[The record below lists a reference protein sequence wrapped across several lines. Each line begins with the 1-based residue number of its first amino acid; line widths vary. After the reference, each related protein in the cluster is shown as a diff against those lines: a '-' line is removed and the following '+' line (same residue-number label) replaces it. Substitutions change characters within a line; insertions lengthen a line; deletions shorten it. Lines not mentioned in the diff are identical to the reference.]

1 MNNCAKSLVFGSVVA
16 VSMLAS
22 SASMAE
28 VSTNVGFTS
37 DYLWRGVTQSGDD
50 SAISGGID
58 YSHESG
64 FYAGTW
70 TSSLGGGSQY
80 ELDLYAGFS
89 GEASSVSYDVG
100 LIQYMY
106 PIGDEKLDFTEAQV
120 TVGYGPASLYVAQT
134 IDTEDSSASADSLYV
149 ALSAETAV
157 SKDYTVGFTFGS
169 YSGDD
174 IKAGF
179 GDDYTHL
186 ALKLSKED
194 FTFAIEKNNIDNAM
208 KVDNDPRVTVSWGK
222 SF

>member
-1 MNNCAKSLVFGSVVA
+1 MVLGSVVA
-16 VSMLAS
+16 ASMLAS
-22 SASMAE
+22 TASMAE
-28 VSTNVGFTS
+28 VSANVGVTS
-37 DYLWRGVTQSGDD
+37 NYLWRGVTQSADL
-50 SAISGGID
+50 SAISGGLD

-70 TSSLGGGSQY
+70 TSSLASSQY

-89 GEASSVSYDVG
+89 GEASKVSYDVG

-106 PIGDEKLDFTEAQV
+106 PVGDVKLDFTEAQV

-134 IDTEDSSASADSLYV
+134 IDTEDSSLAGDSLYV

-157 SKDYTVGFTFGS
+157 SKDYTVGFTYGS
-169 YSGDD
+169 FSGDD

-179 GDDYTHL
+179 GDDYSHL
-186 ALKLSKED
+186 AVSLSKDD
-194 FTFAIEKNNIDNAM
+194 FTFAIEKNNIDNATM
-208 KVDNDPRVTVSWGK
+208 VDNDPRVTVSWGK